1 MCLKSGPL
9 YCLLLAHHNL
19 SCSKVSCVYAKGEGW
34 GLDPIVRELTLL
46 TALACLGLG
55 LALAYEADYFAMVFA
70 VAAALAGV
78 EAVRR
83 SL

>member
-1 MCLKSGPL
+1 
-9 YCLLLAHHNL
+9 
-19 SCSKVSCVYAKGEGW
+19 
-34 GLDPIVRELTLL
+34 LDPKVLELTLL
-46 TALACLGLG
+46 TTLAYLGLG
-55 LALAYEADYFAMVFA
+55 LAWAYEADYFAIFFA

>member
-1 MCLKSGPL
+1 
-9 YCLLLAHHNL
+9 
-19 SCSKVSCVYAKGEGW
+19 
-34 GLDPIVRELTLL
+34 LDPTVRELTLL
-46 TALACLGLG
+46 TALACLSLG
-55 LALAYEADYFAMVFA
+55 LAWAQEADYFAMFFA

>member
-1 MCLKSGPL
+1 M
-9 YCLLLAHHNL
+9 
-19 SCSKVSCVYAKGEGW
+19 
-34 GLDPIVRELTLL
+34 DPTVRELTLL
-46 TALACLGLG
+46 ATLACACLALAW
-55 LALAYEADYFAMVFA
+55 AYEADYFAMVFA

>member
-1 MCLKSGPL
+1 
-9 YCLLLAHHNL
+9 
-19 SCSKVSCVYAKGEGW
+19 
-34 GLDPIVRELTLL
+34 LDPIVRELTLL